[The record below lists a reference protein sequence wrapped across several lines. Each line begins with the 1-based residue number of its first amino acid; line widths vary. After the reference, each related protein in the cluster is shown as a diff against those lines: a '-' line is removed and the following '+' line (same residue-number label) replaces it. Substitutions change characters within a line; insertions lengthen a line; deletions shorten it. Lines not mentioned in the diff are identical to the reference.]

1 MKTADRSTKAPRN
14 ASKRPWW
21 KVRRTLLSFLTILCA
36 SAAALWF
43 VPELRAALLFDVIRP
58 LGELARAIAGLDI
71 WPAVGLSTGI
81 GLLAAKAVTRAR
93 KGDPRQRYQLP
104 A

>member
-1 MKTADRSTKAPRN
+1 MKTADRSTEAPQT

-21 KVRRTLLSFLTILCA
+21 KVRRTLLSFLAILSA

-43 VPELRAALLFDVIRP
+43 VPEIRAALLFDVIRP
-58 LGELARAIAGLDI
+58 LGEIARAIAGLDI

-81 GLLAAKAVTRAR
+81 GLLAAKAITRVR
-93 KGDPRQRYQLP
+93 KNEQPGRYQLS

>member
-1 MKTADRSTKAPRN
+1 MKTTDRSTEAPQN

-21 KVRRTLLSFLTILCA
+21 KVRRTLLSFLTILSA

-43 VPELRAALLFDVIRP
+43 VPEIRVALLYDVVRP
-58 LGELARAIAGLDI
+58 LGEIARAIAALEI

-93 KGDPRQRYQLP
+93 KNEQSERYQLS